1 MKKLLFS
8 VCCAICTMFAV
19 TSCECEHD
27 LEPPK
32 PFKLGWVVCT
42 DGNIISFCDYA
53 TGGHEAVAIVYKVCD
68 DDPESDIAGYAVYLN
83 DTKPLEFADSLN
95 VEQGTSADI
104 HALDGNEN
112 TYSIYSTEDV
122 GSPLAQNVFDL
133 WTFGQ
138 SAYVPSVA
146 QLRQILEVKDF
157 INPRIEAIGGD
168 PLIDDPLECWYWSS
182 TEVDG
187 QQDVKSWLVSM
198 KSGALQET
206 PKDQP
211 HKSRPVITIYK

>member
-1 MKKLLFS
+1 MKNLLFS
-8 VCCAICTMFAV
+8 ICASLCLATGVA
-19 TSCECEHD
+19 SCECEHNLD
-27 LEPPK
+27 PPK

-53 TGGHEAVAIVYKVCD
+53 LGGREAVAIVYHVCE

-83 DTKPLEFADSLN
+83 DTKPLEFADSLY
-95 VEQGTSADI
+95 VVQGTSADI
-104 HALDGNEN
+104 HRLDGNEN
-112 TYSIYSTEDV
+112 TYSIYSTEKVD
-122 GSPLAQNVFDL
+122 SPLARNVFDL

-146 QLRQILEVKDF
+146 QLKQIQNVKDF

-168 PLIDDPLECWYWSS
+168 PLIEDPDECWYWSS
-182 TEVDG
+182 TEVNG
-187 QQDVKSWLVSM
+187 QADVKSWLVSM
-198 KSGALQET
+198 KNGAIQET
-206 PKDQP
+206 PKDQA